1 MSVLS
6 GQVSAL
12 SCDKCQF
19 CEVSVLLSATVLTS
33 VSVIKC
39 QSVDKYQFYEVSV
52 LPGQVSGYDKCQFC
66 EVSVLLS
73 ATVLTCVS
81 SVKQPMLSSR
91 CQVSV
96 LFVKFLYGLDVQ
108 HIVLCV
114 QCVCVCVCVCTVL
127 TVQYVY
133 AILTV

>member
-39 QSVDKYQFYEVSV
+39 QIVDKCQFCEVSV

-73 ATVLTCVS
+73 ATVLRCVS
-81 SVKQPMLSSR
+81 SVKHPMLSSR

-96 LFVKFLYGLDVQ
+96 LFAKFLYGLDIQ
-108 HIVLCV
+108 RIVLGV
-114 QCVCVCVCVCTVL
+114 QCVCVLC
-127 TVQYVY
+127 
-133 AILTV
+133 